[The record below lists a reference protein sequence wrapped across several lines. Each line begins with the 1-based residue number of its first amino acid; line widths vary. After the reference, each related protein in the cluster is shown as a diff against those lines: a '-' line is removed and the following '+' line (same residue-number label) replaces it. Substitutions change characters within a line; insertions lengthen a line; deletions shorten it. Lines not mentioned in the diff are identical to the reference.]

1 MHAIEFHATIQDG
14 MIEVPPSYH
23 AQLSK
28 HAKVIVLMDEEPRQT
43 GMLARLLAHPVTRT
57 DFTPLP
63 REAIY
68 ER

>member
-1 MHAIEFHATIQDG
+1 MHAIEFQAMIQDG
-14 MIEVPPSYH
+14 VIEVPPYYH

-28 HAKVIVLMDEEPRQT
+28 HAKVIVLMDEEPHQT
-43 GMLARLLAHPVTRT
+43 GMLVRLLEHPVARA
-57 DFTPLP
+57 DFTPLS